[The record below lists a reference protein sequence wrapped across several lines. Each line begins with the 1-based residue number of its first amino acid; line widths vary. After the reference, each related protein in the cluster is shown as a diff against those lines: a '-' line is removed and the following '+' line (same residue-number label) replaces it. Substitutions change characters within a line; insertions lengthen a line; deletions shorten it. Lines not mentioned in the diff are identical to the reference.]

1 MDYTYST
8 KQANVIRRAWEEG
21 KLELSEEGM
30 ERIYRFANGGIPGF
44 SISAFDAVADMR
56 GAVKAVFNRDYE
68 TAQMRIRAFMYD
80 TEGFAIA

>member
-1 MDYTYST
+1 MDYTYTT

-44 SISAFDAVADMR
+44 SSRAFDAVADMR
-56 GAVKAVFNRDYE
+56 GAVKAVFSRDYE
-68 TAQMRIRAFMYD
+68 TAQKRINYFMYE
-80 TEGFAIA
+80 TERFVTA